1 MSFLQPFLLIA
12 LPLIAVPIIIHLIHQ
27 RRFQTVQWAAMTFL
41 LAATKMSK
49 GYARIRQWLI
59 LAARVLAIA
68 GLIFAISRPLSS
80 GWLGLAAGGRVD
92 TTIILIDRS
101 ASMSQIGA
109 GGRTKLETGIRRLQD
124 SLGKLESARYVLI
137 DSVGLQ
143 PYELN
148 SVDEL
153 IDLSQVMPATATADI
168 PMMLQLTEQYLR
180 ENQPSRTEVWICS
193 DSRSS
198 DWLPNSGRWR
208 AFRDELSSRPQ
219 TVRFHS
225 LVFNETTEANYLLV
239 GESVRRLEDDEG
251 ARLSISFRIIK
262 QGESEAVEAIPIQA
276 EINGVI
282 SEIEIELAGSD
293 VKVVDYEIPLES
305 GSVSGWG
312 RLSLPADENEQDNH
326 FYFIYEQEITRRT
339 LIVTEDE
346 ELVRPL
352 ELAASVSPD
361 PSITVEAT
369 VCGISDVVGI
379 DSDDYSL
386 VLWHTA
392 IPSTDAAEHLWLS
405 AFRQRGGVL
414 MFLPSEVVNTNR
426 FAGVSWSQWEQRSET
441 VASWQ
446 LDGDL
451 LGNTLSGDA
460 LPVGDVRVERGCGV
474 AGEFKPIATLTKGG
488 PFLVRAIDVG
498 AAVYFCTTTVRANDS
513 NLASSGVV
521 MFAMMHRA
529 LQEGVK
535 SLSLGRSV
543 IAGRTPF
550 TLQSEASNDD
560 TEQAW
565 RRLSGSDGT
574 LSTEFHSHAGVYQ
587 SGKSTLAVNRSELED
602 ATELVSESE
611 MEELFQGLTFRAVRD
626 EVGAERSLIQEI
638 WRLFMML
645 MVLMLLAESAL
656 SLPRRMRA
664 HDPLL
669 HSGAAS

>member
-1 MSFLQPFLLIA
+1 M
-12 LPLIAVPIIIHLIHQ
+12 
-27 RRFQTVQWAAMTFL
+27 
-41 LAATKMSK
+41 
-49 GYARIRQWLI
+49 
-59 LAARVLAIA
+59 
-68 GLIFAISRPLSS
+68 
-80 GWLGLAAGGRVD
+80 
-92 TTIILIDRS
+92 
-101 ASMSQIGA
+101 
-109 GGRTKLETGIRRLQD
+109 LE
-124 SLGKLESARYVLI
+124 
-137 DSVGLQ
+137 
-143 PYELN
+143 
-148 SVDEL
+148 
-153 IDLSQVMPATATADI
+153 
-168 PMMLQLTEQYLR
+168 LTEQYLR

-208 AFRDELSSRPQ
+208 AFRDALSSRPQ

-225 LVFNETTEANYLLV
+225 LVFNETTETNYLLV

-326 FYFIYEQEITRRT
+326 FYFNYEQEITRRT

-460 LPVGDVRVERGCGV
+460 LPVGDV
-474 AGEFKPIATLTKGG
+474 
-488 PFLVRAIDVG
+488 
-498 AAVYFCTTTVRANDS
+498 
-513 NLASSGVV
+513 
-521 MFAMMHRA
+521 
-529 LQEGVK
+529 
-535 SLSLGRSV
+535 
-543 IAGRTPF
+543 
-550 TLQSEASNDD
+550 
-560 TEQAW
+560 
-565 RRLSGSDGT
+565 
-574 LSTEFHSHAGVYQ
+574 
-587 SGKSTLAVNRSELED
+587 EL
-602 ATELVSESE
+602 
-611 MEELFQGLTFRAVRD
+611 R
-626 EVGAERSLIQEI
+626 
-638 WRLFMML
+638 
-645 MVLMLLAESAL
+645 
-656 SLPRRMRA
+656 
-664 HDPLL
+664 
-669 HSGAAS
+669 

>member
-12 LPLIAVPIIIHLIHQ
+12 LPLIALPIIIHLIHQ

-92 TTIILIDRS
+92 TTIVLIDRS

-124 SLGKLESARYVLI
+124 SLGKLESAHYVLI

-153 IDLSQVMPATATADI
+153 IDLSQAMPATATADI
-168 PMMLQLTEQYLR
+168 PMMLELTEQYLR
-180 ENQPSRTEVWICS
+180 ENRPSRTEVWICS
-193 DSRSS
+193 DSRRS

-208 AFRDELSSRPQ
+208 AFRDALSSRPQ

-225 LVFNETTEANYLLV
+225 LVFDETTEANYLLV

-251 ARLSISFRIIK
+251 ARLSISFQILK
-262 QGESEAVEAIPIQA
+262 QGGSETVETIPIQA

-282 SEIEIELAGSD
+282 SEIEIELAGTD

-326 FYFIYEQEITRRT
+326 FYFSYEREIARRT

-369 VCGISDVVGI
+369 VCGINDVVGI

-414 MFLPSEVVNTNR
+414 MFLPSEVVNSNR
-426 FAGVSWSQWEQRSET
+426 FAEVSWSQWEQRSET

-474 AGEFKPIATLTKGG
+474 AGEFMPIATLTKGG

-513 NLASSGVV
+513 NLASTGVV

-529 LQEGVK
+529 LEQGVK

-543 IAGRTPF
+543 SAGRTPF
-550 TLQSEASNDD
+550 TVQSEAGNND

-587 SGKSTLAVNRSELED
+587 SGKSTLAVNRSESED

-611 MEELFQGLTFRAVRD
+611 MEELFQGLAFRAVRD

-645 MVLMLLAESAL
+645 MVLMLLVESAL

-664 HDPLL
+664 QDPLL